1 MPRRDKRVRAVKI
14 EQWVEQHAAGC
25 AARDRCGFVE
35 WRLPY
40 CLRGSAQLALGI
52 VSRRLL
58 RCSLIILRPHK
69 IPLEFEEHGLRLDI
83 TTLPSRTVPRELSNS
98 VKHLALIGLF
108 MGRSTASTHFDMYV
122 GRLNRNWNHS
132 SRVLD
137 RASTFTNLQ
146 RPNRQSF
153 QVYCCTRMRPVA
165 DLLHPPATHL
175 LPIETEIV
183 IYFAS
188 SPFPSSY

>member
-14 EQWVEQHAAGC
+14 EPALRWVEQHAAGC

-52 VSRRLL
+52 GSRRLL

-83 TTLPSRTVPRELSNS
+83 GALTGVAPLLQEITCGIVPPTADRDYFATLHVRHSRRRLESCPSTSLRELGTISS
-98 VKHLALIGLF
+98 CHDWPFHGPWHSIDPL
-108 MGRSTASTHFDMYV
+108 RYV
-122 GRLNRNWNHS
+122 CRTSESKL
-132 SRVLD
+132 
-137 RASTFTNLQ
+137 
-146 RPNRQSF
+146 
-153 QVYCCTRMRPVA
+153 
-165 DLLHPPATHL
+165 
-175 LPIETEIV
+175 E
-183 IYFAS
+183 
-188 SPFPSSY
+188 PFE